1 MSRLLVSKNVLALH
15 PGCSD
20 PRQTTSA
27 VSNIL
32 QQVRLNRKVLN
43 KNGEIMYQRIQ
54 GMTGMTET
62 FDELMAVYEG
72 REGRG
77 VVFQPR
83 IKHWYDVNLAAGT
96 LPKKYQGMYV
106 DEVYQDLGVT
116 PREVWGPGGAGS
128 EFAGYL

>member
-1 MSRLLVSKNVLALH
+1 
-15 PGCSD
+15 
-20 PRQTTSA
+20 
-27 VSNIL
+27 
-32 QQVRLNRKVLN
+32 
-43 KNGEIMYQRIQ
+43 
-54 GMTGMTET
+54 MTET

-116 PREVWGPGGAGS
+116 PREVWGPGALARNSRDIYPCRPKRETMWRYG
-128 EFAGYL
+128 